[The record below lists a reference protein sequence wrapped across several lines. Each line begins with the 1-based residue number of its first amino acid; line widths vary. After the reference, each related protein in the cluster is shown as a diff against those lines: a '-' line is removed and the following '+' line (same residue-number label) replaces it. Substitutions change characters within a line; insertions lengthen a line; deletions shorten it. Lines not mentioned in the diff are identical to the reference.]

1 MRSNTGSALKSAAV
15 VVASSMV
22 LGLGVTAVSAE
33 TLTVVGHRVHQ
44 TTMTGDTGGDFA
56 AEWAEQHGASVEWL
70 TFDVAGIHDRLY
82 REASLSSTAVN
93 VGFAANLY
101 FTPEF
106 DRMFVPLND
115 FLAEHPIEDFD
126 ELPAGMLDAMTIDG
140 NVYGIPF
147 RHATA
152 ALHVNTA
159 ILADLGLEVP
169 TTFEEVLEV
178 ARAATHQRDDG
189 ASVFGLVLDERAP
202 THITDIARAQSNGDF
217 LTPDF
222 DLRANSPEMIA
233 AVQTV
238 RDLFDEG
245 VLPDNFLNFQT
256 EDAITLMQQGRGVMA
271 ISPFGRN
278 RNFNNPEESLH
289 AGDII
294 SIPVPASETLA
305 GFDAAPVRTEFWA
318 MFIPQNSANHELSWE
333 FIRNA
338 MTVENTIRGAL
349 NGNGPVRPSAYDD
362 PRMAELIAYAE
373 AEQTVLA
380 VARPPLPGWR
390 NSARVIDIFKE
401 EIDFL
406 LLGMKTAEEAMQSV
420 QDRVTPLLPD

>member
-1 MRSNTGSALKSAAV
+1 MRRKARIASMGAAGV
-15 VVASSMV
+15 IASSIM
-22 LGLGVTAVSAE
+22 LGTFAAPVVAE

-56 AEWAEQHGASVEWL
+56 AEWAAQNGAQVEWL

-106 DRMFVPLND
+106 DRMFTPLND
-115 FLAEHPIEDFD
+115 FQAANPIEAFE
-126 ELPAGMLDAMTIDG
+126 ELPVGMLDAMTIDG
-140 NVYGIPF
+140 KLYGIPF

-159 ILADLGLEVP
+159 ILAELGLDVP
-169 TTFEEVLEV
+169 TTFEELLDV
-178 ARAATHQRDDG
+178 ARASTHTRADG
-189 ASVFGLVLDERAP
+189 AKVFGLVLDERAP

-217 LTPDF
+217 LTPSF
-222 DLRANSPEMIA
+222 ELKANSAEMIA

-238 RDLFDEG
+238 KDLFDEG

-256 EDAITLMQQGRGVMA
+256 EDGITLMQQGRGVMA

-278 RNFNNPEESLH
+278 VNFNNPNESLF

-294 SIPVPASETLA
+294 SIPVPASETLTE
-305 GFDAAPVRTEFWA
+305 FDAAPVRTEFWA
-318 MFIPQNSANHELSWE
+318 MFIPQNASNPELAWD

-338 MTVENTIRGAL
+338 SSPENTIRGAL

-362 PRMAELIAYAE
+362 PRMAELIAYAA
-373 AEQTVLA
+373 AEQSVLA

-401 EIDFL
+401 EMDLL
-406 LLGMKTAEEAMQSV
+406 LLGMKTAEAAMNSV
-420 QDRVTPLLPD
+420 QERATPLLPE

>member
-1 MRSNTGSALKSAAV
+1 MRTSKGIISVGVAGF
-15 VVASSMV
+15 VASSV
-22 LGLGVTAVSAE
+22 LLGLSAAPVASE

-56 AEWAEQHGASVEWL
+56 AEWAAQNSADIEWL

-82 REASLSSTAVN
+82 REANISSTAVN

-106 DRMFVPLND
+106 DRMFLPLND
-115 FLAEHPIEDFD
+115 FLESNPIEDFD
-126 ELPAGMLDAMTIDG
+126 ELPTGMLDAMTIDG
-140 NVYGIPF
+140 KLYGIPF

-169 TTFEEVLEV
+169 TTFEELLEV
-178 ARAATHQRDDG
+178 ARASTHTREDG
-189 ASVFGLVLDERAP
+189 VKVFGLVLDERAP

-238 RDLFDEG
+238 KELFDEG
-245 VLPDNFLNFQT
+245 VLPDTFLNFQT
-256 EDAITLMQQGRGVMA
+256 EDGITLMQQGRGVMA

-278 RNFNNPEESLH
+278 RNFNNPDESLF
-289 AGDII
+289 AGDIL
-294 SIPVPASETLA
+294 SIPVPASETLPD
-305 GFDAAPVRTEFWA
+305 FDVAPVRTEFWA
-318 MFIPQNSANHELSWE
+318 MFIPRNSASHERSWD
-333 FIRNA
+333 FIRHA
-338 MTVENTIRGAL
+338 STQENTIRGAL

-362 PRMAELIAYAE
+362 PRMGELISYAD
-373 AEQTVLA
+373 AEQRVLA

-390 NSARVIDIFKE
+390 NSARVVDIFKE
-401 EIDFL
+401 EMDLL
-406 LLGMKTAEEAMQSV
+406 LLGMKTAEAAMNSV
-420 QDRVTPLLPD
+420 QERVTPLLPN

>member
-1 MRSNTGSALKSAAV
+1 MRRQARIASIGVAGV
-15 VVASSMV
+15 MASSV
-22 LGLGVTAVSAE
+22 LLGLSATPVAAE

-44 TTMTGDTGGDFA
+44 ATMTGETGGDFA
-56 AEWAEQHGASVEWL
+56 AEWAAENGADIEWL
-70 TFDVAGIHDRLY
+70 TFDVAGVHDRLY
-82 REASLSSTAVN
+82 REASLSSTAIN

-106 DRMFVPLND
+106 DRMFMPLND
-115 FLAEHPIEDFD
+115 FLEANPIDGFD
-126 ELPAGMLDAMTIDG
+126 ELPAGMLEAMTIDG
-140 NVYGIPF
+140 KLYGIPF

-159 ILADLGLEVP
+159 ILQELGLDVP

-178 ARAATHQRDDG
+178 ARAATHTRADG
-189 ASVFGLVLDERAP
+189 AKVFGLVLDERAP

-217 LTPDF
+217 LTPSF
-222 DLRANSPEMIA
+222 ELRANSPEMIA

-238 RDLFDEG
+238 KELFDEG

-256 EDAITLMQQGRGVMA
+256 EDGITLMQQGRGVMA
-271 ISPFGRN
+271 ISPFGRH
-278 RNFNNPEESLH
+278 RNFNNPSESLF

-294 SIPVPASETLA
+294 SIPVPASETLTE
-305 GFDAAPVRTEFWA
+305 FDVAPVRTEFWA
-318 MFIPQNSANHELSWE
+318 MFIPQSSSNPELSWD

-338 MTVENTIRGAL
+338 STPENTIRGAL

-362 PRMAELIAYAE
+362 PRMAELISYAA
-373 AEQTVLA
+373 AEQSVLS

-390 NSARVIDIFKE
+390 NSARVVDIFKE
-401 EIDFL
+401 EMDLL
-406 LLGMKTAEEAMQSV
+406 LLGMKTAEVAMESV
-420 QDRVTPLLPD
+420 QERVTPLLPN